1 MNDAQCIE
9 EKAQELIKTLRAAY
23 MVPDDIEL
31 TVRVSKLKKNL
42 GLFDYK
48 SNEIILSNELSP
60 KMTSRVTMHEFAH
73 FLQKYR
79 NGPLIKYSESHAH
92 RFEAADNPFDIIVPN
107 PWPKQKPLSSF
118 CELSDTEDEG

>member
-31 TVRVSKLKKNL
+31 TVRVSKLKKNF

-48 SNEIILSNELSP
+48 NNEIILSDDLGP
-60 KMTSRVTMHEFAH
+60 KLTLRVVTHEFAH

-79 NGPLIKYSESHAH
+79 NGPLIKYSESQAH
-92 RFEAADNPFDIIVPN
+92 RFEASDNPFDIILPRS
-107 PWPKQKPLSSF
+107 WPKQKPITEF
-118 CELSDTEDEG
+118 CEKEDKQ